1 MSSRSSRFLP
11 LFLLTAAVAPAA
23 NLTFI
28 PSGDGASASLNEA
41 ASWSSGA
48 LPTATDGMLFT
59 DPGTYTATAT
69 DSLSAGAFTQ
79 RNGNVTFA
87 LGGNTLSVLGDF
99 SFNSTAGE
107 GVRPSFTLRSGT
119 IGAGRTYLG
128 MGTGPVDVT
137 LTGSGSVFR
146 PGNGYIGYAAPDCT
160 LSVLEG
166 AAFAPT
172 NTFGI
177 GYLGTSS
184 GNRMV
189 VSGEGATHTIPRG
202 FRFYAGENGSGNTV
216 VYSDGASL
224 LGESG
229 SNFALGWNAAACCNT
244 VLVHGASTTFLPQT
258 VNVGNNGSSNLL
270 EIAGG
275 ATVTINSLSVNARN
289 GQGNRMLVR
298 DASTLILTNGTT
310 GVQNTGIL
318 TVSGEGTK
326 MFLRQITVESGG
338 RLEILDGAV
347 STNNSALA
355 IGSNG
360 RGGAEMIISNATHH
374 SATIVNVGNYTSNCV
389 LRVMD
394 GATLS
399 CPDSFLDI
407 GSFNSASNN
416 TAIIEG
422 EGSSAVFSRFRIGGL
437 SKDGIMIVRNGGT
450 AYSGT
455 YQLGSTA
462 GCLRPR
468 LEVLDGGVVTTRGNS
483 ASLVFGTANPG
494 ASNGVLR
501 VRNGRVDF
509 PLNNSSIA
517 LRNAGTIIIEGTNST
532 ITVRD
537 FWSAG
542 SSVIEFNP
550 PPLRCE
556 TPPAIT
562 VASALTFDDTVT
574 LRVPA
579 ESAYRCAV
587 GGGGTYTVFEHTTKD
602 ITDFF
607 GALDLPEG
615 VTAEV
620 DGNRITVTIPNR
632 AGTVFLVH

>member
-1 MSSRSSRFLP
+1 MVTRKYSNYKG
-11 LFLLTAAVAPAA
+11 LLNGYTRVEQNGKFGVVDSKD
-23 NLTFI
+23 NLRVPIKYSQITEAITSDNGHLDDGFHVWDADGRVGVVKVINGKGKEIVPCAGNYDRIWGYESYGVIVVKNGKQGCIKENGATFCR
-28 PSGDGASASLNEA
+28 PVYDGHINGLKRIGFVKNSATSN
-41 ASWSSGA
+41 
-48 LPTATDGMLFT
+48 
-59 DPGTYTATAT
+59 
-69 DSLSAGAFTQ
+69 
-79 RNGNVTFA
+79 
-87 LGGNTLSVLGDF
+87 
-99 SFNSTAGE
+99 
-107 GVRPSFTLRSGT
+107 
-119 IGAGRTYLG
+119 
-128 MGTGPVDVT
+128 DVT
-137 LTGSGSVFR
+137 VDIYDYNGKYLTS
-146 PGNGYIGYAAPDCT
+146 
-160 LSVLEG
+160 
-166 AAFAPT
+166 
-172 NTFGI
+172 
-177 GYLGTSS
+177 
-184 GNRMV
+184 
-189 VSGEGATHTIPRG
+189 
-202 FRFYAGENGSGNTV
+202 
-216 VYSDGASL
+216 
-224 LGESG
+224 
-229 SNFALGWNAAACCNT
+229 
-244 VLVHGASTTFLPQT
+244 

-275 ATVTINSLSVNARN
+275 ATITINSLSVNARN
-289 GQGNRMLVR
+289 GQGNRLLVR

-347 STNNSALA
+347 STNRSALA

-517 LRNAGTIIIEGTNST
+517 LRNAGTLIIEGTNST

>member
-23 NLTFI
+23 NLTFV
-28 PSGDGASASLNEA
+28 PAGDGASASLNEA
-41 ASWSSGA
+41 ASWSTGA

-79 RNGNVTFA
+79 RNGNVTFS

-99 SFNSTAGE
+99 SFNSTADD
-107 GVRPSFTLRSGT
+107 GVHPSFTLRSGT

-189 VSGEGATHTIPRG
+189 VSGEGSTHTIPRG

-229 SNFALGWNAAACCNT
+229 SIFALGWNAAACCNT

-347 STNNSALA
+347 STNRSALA

-437 SKDGIMIVRNGGT
+437 SKDGIMIVRNNYFWGAGYDKIDFIANGDMAT
-450 AYSGT
+450 VRRVGRRMELYGFHFVKADLKIDDYEEELSAWLMLDTLMAGAPALT
-455 YQLGSTA
+455 YEQNRTLYRAVEADYAHIGSKKK
-462 GCLRPR
+462 R
-468 LEVLDGGVVTTRGNS
+468 LEEIRKNEYYNALQIKFAYAVTCHKAQGGQWD
-483 ASLVFGTANPG
+483 AVFIDQGYLTDDM
-494 ASNGVLR
+494 LTDEYWR
-501 VRNGRVDF
+501 W
-509 PLNNSSIA
+509 LY
-517 LRNAGTIIIEGTNST
+517 T
-532 ITVRD
+532 
-537 FWSAG
+537 
-542 SSVIEFNP
+542 
-550 PPLRCE
+550 
-556 TPPAIT
+556 AIT
-562 VASALTFDDTVT
+562 RARKRLYFINFNDS
-574 LRVPA
+574 
-579 ESAYRCAV
+579 
-587 GGGGTYTVFEHTTKD
+587 
-602 ITDFF
+602 FF
-607 GALDLPEG
+607 QGD
-615 VTAEV
+615 
-620 DGNRITVTIPNR
+620 
-632 AGTVFLVH
+632 